1 MLNPMMGI
9 LNQSKMGGLLNQI
22 QPIRTAMQTIRAASN
37 PTAALNQM
45 LANNPNYQQIT
56 KLINDNG
63 GDAQKAFYSLANQLG
78 VDPQQIIDALK

>member
-1 MLNPMMGI
+1 M

-22 QPIRTAMQTIRAASN
+22 QPIKQAMQMVRAASN
-37 PTAALNQM
+37 PSAALNQM

-63 GDAQKAFYSLANQLG
+63 GNAEKAFYSLAEQMG
-78 VDPQQIIDALK
+78 IDPQQVLDALK